1 MTKQEIFDK
10 VWQYFI
16 VEKHKRSV
24 ATATY
29 NNDETCFYRHPCG
42 DGRRCIVGLFIAD
55 EHYEGRLET
64 LLPYDGRVSEALAR
78 SGLEGVTS
86 TSPLG
91 DFMRSMQKA
100 HDRSE
105 GEYVDATLL
114 RGVAALY
121 ELEVP
126 S

>member
-1 MTKQEIFDK
+1 MTKQEIFNK

-16 VEKHKRSV
+16 VEKHKRSA

-29 NNDETCFYRHPCG
+29 SNDETCFYRHPSG

-55 EHYEGRLET
+55 KHYAHVLET
-64 LLPYDGRVSEALAR
+64 LLPYDGRVKEALAR
-78 SGLEGVTS
+78 SGLEGVTYQS
-86 TSPLG
+86 TLG

-105 GEYVDATLL
+105 GEYVDAELL
-114 RGVAALY
+114 RNVAVLY
-121 ELEVP
+121 HLEVP
-126 S
+126 A